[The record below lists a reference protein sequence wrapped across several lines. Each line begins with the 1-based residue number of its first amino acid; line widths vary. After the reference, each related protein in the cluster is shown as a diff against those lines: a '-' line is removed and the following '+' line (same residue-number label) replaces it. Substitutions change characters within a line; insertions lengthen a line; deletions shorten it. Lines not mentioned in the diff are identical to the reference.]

1 MLKNF
6 GVQAHIRC
14 SSLTRQHGVHIN
26 ISSDV
31 AKIQH
36 QAIVNKVHA
45 EPDDIE
51 HQGILPHVWSAEQ
64 IHEASLGLVGRL
76 LEVFVLV

>member
-1 MLKNF
+1 MEKVGSETVLGKCYRFVNREMLKNF
-6 GVQAHIRC
+6 GVQADVRC
-14 SSLTRQHGVHIN
+14 SSLTRQHGVHVN

-51 HQGILPHVWSAEQ
+51 H
-64 IHEASLGLVGRL
+64 
-76 LEVFVLV
+76 